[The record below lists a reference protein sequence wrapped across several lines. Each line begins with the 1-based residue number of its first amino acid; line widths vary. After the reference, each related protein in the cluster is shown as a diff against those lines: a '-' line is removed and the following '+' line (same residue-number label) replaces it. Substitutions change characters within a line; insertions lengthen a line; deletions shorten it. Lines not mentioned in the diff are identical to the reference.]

1 MNEIIKSEY
10 VVKKT
15 TLDSILYVENIIEYC
30 SNKDKN
36 GKIQKR
42 KYHEPEVIIKD
53 IILDAVERTNFIMFH
68 LSHFTKLYLC
78 YLNDSGESFPIIDE
92 QFMMNAM
99 RAITYVNIN
108 SGKITDENK
117 FVIDKLNKFLNDHYI
132 KYIPDNKMISRSDIK
147 DILNEEIS
155 SYVVKINTNIELN
168 YIMRLKEYINIHFN
182 IKKMRD
188 DIHNNNNLGVRSTP

>member
-1 MNEIIKSEY
+1 MNEIIRSEY

-108 SGKITDENK
+108 SGKLKDENK
-117 FVIDKLNKFLNDHYI
+117 LVIGKLNKFFNDHYI
-132 KYIPDNKMISRSDIK
+132 KYIPDNKIISRSDLN
-147 DILNEEIS
+147 DILGEEII
-155 SYVVKINTNIELN
+155 SYVIKINTNIEIN